1 MIRSAWENGTPEQV
15 AQALKDSG
23 LIIGNYASY
32 DEYSDIDQT
41 RTAEGQR
48 SNRRTTRNN
57 PFGSRVETQLNDD
70 GSVSTKAE
78 VRGTTQAS
86 DEGGAV
92 YGKIGGID
100 MTERETF
107 TPLPLVSGALEKAE
121 QAQRTHSR
129 Q

>member
-32 DEYSDIDQT
+32 DEYADVGQT
-41 RTAEGQR
+41 RAAEGQR
-48 SNRRTTRNN
+48 SNRKTTHSN
-57 PFGSRVETQLNDD
+57 PFGSRVETQLTDD
-70 GSVSTKAE
+70 GSVNPKAE

-92 YGKIGGID
+92 CGKIGGID

-107 TPLPLVSGALEKAE
+107 TPLPLVSGALEKAD
-121 QAQRTHSR
+121 
-129 Q
+129 